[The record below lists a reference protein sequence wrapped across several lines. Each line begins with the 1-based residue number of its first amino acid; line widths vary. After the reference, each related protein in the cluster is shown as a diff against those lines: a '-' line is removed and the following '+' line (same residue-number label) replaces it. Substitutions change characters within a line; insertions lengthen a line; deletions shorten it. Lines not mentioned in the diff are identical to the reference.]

1 MPLETGKFIHA
12 YHLQDDF
19 SIPDSLIERV
29 EELASGENMP
39 LLQNG
44 SPIFEWA
51 PGVAIDDEDVTYEDL
66 YDANTNDER
75 S

>member
-1 MPLETGKFIHA
+1 M
-12 YHLQDDF
+12 
-19 SIPDSLIERV
+19 